1 MFEKMT
7 DEEIEQAR
15 ADNRAYSAE
24 RERIR
29 DGWRQDTA
37 DFRRRMLNELLRH
50 IDRDLAGGPFRQG
63 QPALNYSIPSLL
75 PRLVEELGELGAAI
89 DQCRG
94 NKDGFRRIQA
104 EAVDVANL
112 AMILWRTA
120 GWELDDHGEPKGPG
134 GEE

>member
-7 DEEIEQAR
+7 EEEIEQAK
-15 ADNRAYSAE
+15 ADCGAFQAE
-24 RERIR
+24 RRRIENE
-29 DGWRQDTA
+29 WREDTSI
-37 DFRRRMLNELLRH
+37 FRKRMLDKLLQH

-63 QPALNYSIPSLL
+63 QPALNYSIPALL
-75 PRLVEELGELGAAI
+75 PRLMEESGELGAAI

-94 NKDGFRRIQA
+94 STEDFRRIQA

-120 GWELDDHGEPKGPG
+120 GWELGGSDDPG
-134 GEE
+134 GEG